1 MHGPGGR
8 NKFQSFLSGEFMQDL
23 NDARFCNLYHKIIFM
38 RFYQFLLLAGLFITS
53 RSIGQSIK
61 DANIPKPTG
70 FVNDFEKIYTPGEI
84 TILDSLIAGFEKRT
98 TIQIAIITIDTTM
111 MKKEDLD
118 AWTLSV
124 MNAWGVGQKDKKNG
138 MLIGISR
145 GYRIM
150 RIQNGYGIEKNLSD
164 LETKK
169 LIDNDFIPFFK
180 EAKYFEGTM
189 NGLKAIMKKLN

>member
-1 MHGPGGR
+1 
-8 NKFQSFLSGEFMQDL
+8 
-23 NDARFCNLYHKIIFM
+23 M

-53 RSIGQSIK
+53 KSIGQSIK
-61 DANIPKPTG
+61 DAHIPKPTG
-70 FVNDFEKIYTPGEI
+70 FVSDFEKIYTSEEI
-84 TILDSLIAGFEKRT
+84 TILDSLIADFEKRT
-98 TIQIAIITIDTTM
+98 TIQIAVITIDTTM

-164 LETKK
+164 LQTKK

-189 NGLKAIMKKLN
+189 NGLKAIMKKLK